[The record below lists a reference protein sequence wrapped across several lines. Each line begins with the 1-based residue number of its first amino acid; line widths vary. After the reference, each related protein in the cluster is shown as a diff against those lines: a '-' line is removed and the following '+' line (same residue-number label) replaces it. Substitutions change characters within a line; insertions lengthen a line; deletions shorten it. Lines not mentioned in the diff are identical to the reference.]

1 MNRAIVIILSLSLT
15 FFLIGGIL
23 GNADIRAIAAQSL
36 DVLNIGPPQ
45 KQTFPLDSQQQP
57 TLLSDAKKQQ
67 LMDANHPSPSLP
79 RSGQTI
85 LGPVPGSQVSP

>member
-1 MNRAIVIILSLSLT
+1 MNRAVVIISSLSLA

-23 GNADIRAIAAQSL
+23 GNADMRAIAKSS

-79 RSGQTI
+79 RSGQPI
-85 LGPVPGSQVSP
+85 LGPVPGTQVSP

>member
-1 MNRAIVIILSLSLT
+1 MNRTIAIISSLSLV

-23 GNADIRAIAAQSL
+23 GNTDMRAIAAQRS

-79 RSGQTI
+79 RSGQPI

>member
-1 MNRAIVIILSLSLT
+1 MNRAIILSLSLT

-23 GNADIRAIAAQSL
+23 GNADMRAMAQSS
-36 DVLNIGPPQ
+36 DVLNTGPPQ
-45 KQTFPLDSQQQP
+45 KQTFPLNSQQQP

-79 RSGQTI
+79 RSGQPI
-85 LGPVPGSQVSP
+85 LGPVPGTQVSP

>member
-1 MNRAIVIILSLSLT
+1 MNRAIVIISSLSLT

-23 GNADIRAIAAQSL
+23 GNADIRAMAQSS
-36 DVLNIGPPQ
+36 DVLNTGPPQ

-79 RSGQTI
+79 RSGQPI
-85 LGPVPGSQVSP
+85 LGPVPGTQVSP

>member
-1 MNRAIVIILSLSLT
+1 MNHAIISSLSLA

-23 GNADIRAIAAQSL
+23 GNADMRAIAAQNS
-36 DVLNIGPPQ
+36 DVLNVGPPQ

-79 RSGQTI
+79 RSGQPI
-85 LGPVPGSQVSP
+85 LGPVPGTQVSP

>member
-1 MNRAIVIILSLSLT
+1 MNRAIVIISSLSLT

-23 GNADIRAIAAQSL
+23 GNADIRAMAQSS
-36 DVLNIGPPQ
+36 DVLNTGPPQ

-57 TLLSDAKKQQ
+57 TLLSDVKKQQ

-79 RSGQTI
+79 RSGQPI
-85 LGPVPGSQVSP
+85 LGPVPGTQVPP

>member
-1 MNRAIVIILSLSLT
+1 MNRTIAIISSLSLA
-15 FFLIGGIL
+15 FFLTGGIL
-23 GNADIRAIAAQSL
+23 GNADMRSIAAQTS

-57 TLLSDAKKQQ
+57 TILPDAKKQQ

-79 RSGQTI
+79 ASGQPI
-85 LGPVPGSQVSP
+85 LGPVPGTQVSP